1 MITRRP
7 IVVSTVSLV
16 TLLLAACGGSNG
28 TTGTTVP
35 VDATTA
41 TSVASPGPTEQTM
54 GDSVDNGGSVEIDV
68 CGVLSE
74 QEVADVLGAPG
85 APEPWDIPPSF
96 HACTWAASEE
106 VFVYASIT
114 AHPDPEVAATTFEN
128 WMTSNEFT
136 EVSGIGDLAYTGSE
150 ITINVLSGIYE
161 VEVDTSPE
169 DLEASK
175 HLASLILDR
184 LP

>member
-1 MITRRP
+1 MITRIP
-7 IVVSTVSLV
+7 IVVSTVTLV
-16 TLLLAACGGSNG
+16 TLLLAACGGSSG
-28 TTGTTVP
+28 DAGSTVP
-35 VDATTA
+35 VDATIA
-41 TSVASPGPTEQTM
+41 ISVASPGPTEETT
-54 GDSVDNGGSVEIDV
+54 GESVDNGESLEIDV
-68 CGVLSE
+68 CGLLSE

-85 APEPWDIPPSF
+85 APEPWDMPPSF

-106 VFVYASIT
+106 EFVFASIT
-114 AHPDPEVAATTFEN
+114 AHPDPELAATTFEN

-150 ITINVLSGIYE
+150 ITINVLSGSHE